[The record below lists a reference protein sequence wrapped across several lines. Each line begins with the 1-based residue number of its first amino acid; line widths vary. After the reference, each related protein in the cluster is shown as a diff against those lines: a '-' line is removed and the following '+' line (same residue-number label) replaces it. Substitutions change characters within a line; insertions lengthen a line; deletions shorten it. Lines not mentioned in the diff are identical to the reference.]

1 MCDDFKGEVWKLIVQ
16 RKIEN
21 QATCLENDWADRDI
35 INRMR
40 QLASGVVNHDLGN
53 REGISAKLFFR
64 NLYGAKFY

>member
-1 MCDDFKGEVWKLIVQ
+1 MIVQ

-40 QLASGVVNHDLGN
+40 QLASEVVNPDW
-53 REGISAKLFFR
+53 IK
-64 NLYGAKFY
+64 